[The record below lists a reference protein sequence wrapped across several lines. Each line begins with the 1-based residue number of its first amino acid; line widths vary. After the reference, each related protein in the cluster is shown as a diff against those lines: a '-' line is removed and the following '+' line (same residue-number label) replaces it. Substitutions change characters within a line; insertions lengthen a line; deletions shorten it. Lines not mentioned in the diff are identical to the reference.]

1 MAELVDASEE
11 RTVTWPEKWAARYF
25 AMGYALGYAEG
36 YAERFA
42 ERRALGVERGRV
54 QNRVDTIHAM
64 LGSLEEAVRKRFG
77 AAVAQPYELKLGTAR
92 QALAALD
99 LEFVDDVCQCVM
111 LSDTPEQLLA
121 GLRSMRNEIG

>member
-1 MAELVDASEE
+1 MAELVGALEE

-64 LGSLEEAVRKRFG
+64 LGSLEKAVRKRFG

-111 LSDTPEQLLA
+111 LSDTPEELLA
-121 GLRSMRNEIG
+121 GLHSMRNEIG